1 MPSTDLTPTGN
12 DLGGAVST
20 TTGVQQ
26 PAEPRPEAAAATG
39 EQARVTGWRRW
50 VPWALIVLAAIIGT
64 LAALN
69 VWVKRQALNTD
80 HWTNA
85 SSQLLENNDIR
96 NAISV
101 YVVDQLYQNVDVGKA
116 LQDRLPPA
124 TKQLGPPL
132 AAALEPALIRTTDTI
147 LGRPR
152 VQQLWENAN
161 RRAHQLFIAVLDGK
175 KGILTTTDGNV
186 VLNLRPL
193 VQEVVNE
200 AGLGG
205 RVVQQLPPDA
215 GQITVMKGTQLD
227 TARKTV
233 KVVRATSF
241 FLVFL
246 VLALFAAAIWIA
258 HGRRRR
264 MLFAAGVSLLLV
276 GLLILIVRRFAG
288 NYLVDALT
296 NNPDAKRPVS
306 AAWAIGTQLLRNVGF
321 NILTF
326 GILIVFAAWIAGPSR
341 PATWV
346 RRVSAPTLR
355 NYPAV
360 LFGIVTLV
368 FLILLVTGPTDGD
381 RVYPLIV
388 LFALALFGAEVLRRQ
403 MEREFPAD
411 TAPPQPALEPGP

>member
-1 MPSTDLTPTGN
+1 VS
-12 DLGGAVST
+12 GATKDVER
-20 TTGVQQ
+20 
-26 PAEPRPEAAAATG
+26 PAEPPEPAAPAAAERTRAS
-39 EQARVTGWRRW
+39 GWRRW
-50 VPWALIVLAAIIGT
+50 APWVLIVLAAVIGL

-85 SSQLLENNDIR
+85 SAQLLENDEIR

-132 AAALEPALIRTTDTI
+132 AAALEPALVRTTDTI

-152 VQQLWENAN
+152 VQQLWQNAN
-161 RRAHQLFIAVLDGK
+161 RRAHQLFMAVIDGK
-175 KGILTTTDGNV
+175 RGILTTTDGNV

-193 VQEVVNE
+193 VQEVANE
-200 AGLGG
+200 TGLGQ
-205 RVVQQLPPDA
+205 RLVQQLPPDA

-227 TARKTV
+227 TARKAV

-241 FLVFL
+241 LLVFL
-246 VLALFAAAIWIA
+246 VLAIFAAAIWIA
-258 HGRRRR
+258 EGRRRR
-264 MLFAAGVSLLLV
+264 MLFAAGVSLILV

-296 NNPDAKRPVS
+296 SNPDSKRPVS
-306 AAWAIGTQLLRNVGF
+306 AAWAIGTQLLRNVGI
-321 NILTF
+321 NIIIF
-326 GILIVFAAWIAGPSR
+326 GAIGVIGAWLAGPTR
-341 PATWV
+341 AAV
-346 RRVSAPTLR
+346 AIRRWSAPTIR
-355 NYPAV
+355 DHPAV
-360 LFGIVTLV
+360 LFGLVTLV
-368 FLILLVTGPTDGD
+368 FLILLVTGPTDAD

-388 LFALALFGAEVLRRQ
+388 LFGLALVGAEVLRRQ
-403 MEREFPAD
+403 TDREFPQEAS
-411 TAPPQPALEPGP
+411 PQAALEPAP

>member
-1 MPSTDLTPTGN
+1 VS
-12 DLGGAVST
+12 GAT
-20 TTGVQQ
+20 TEVQQ
-26 PAEPRPEAAAATG
+26 PAEPQPAAAATG
-39 EQARVTGWRRW
+39 ERVRVTGWRRW
-50 VPWALIVLAAIIGT
+50 VPWTLIVLAAVIGL

-85 SSQLLENNDIR
+85 SAQLLENNDIR

-411 TAPPQPALEPGP
+411 TAPPQPALEPGH